1 MNQIE
6 IYQTKDKQTQVDVS
20 FQEETVW
27 LTQKQITTLFGKD
40 RTVITKHIRNI
51 FKEREL
57 EEKVVC
63 ANFAHTTQHGTIKG
77 KTQETTVNITTLPAV
92 QSNPDDKWS

>member
-1 MNQIE
+1 MYAACCHIKVPTTSLPLSLVILNMNQIE
-6 IYQTKDKQTQVDVS
+6 IYQTKDKQTQVEVS

-27 LTQKQITTLFGKD
+27 LTQKQITTLFCKD

-63 ANFAHTTQHGTIKG
+63 AKFAHTT
-77 KTQETTVNITTLPAV
+77 TVIV
-92 QSNPDDKWS
+92 